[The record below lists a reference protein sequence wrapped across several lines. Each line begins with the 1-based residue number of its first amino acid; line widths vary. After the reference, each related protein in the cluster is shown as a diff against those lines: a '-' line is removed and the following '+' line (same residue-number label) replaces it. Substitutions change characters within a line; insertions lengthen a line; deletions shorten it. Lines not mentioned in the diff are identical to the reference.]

1 MPSLTTINEY
11 KKQLEKLEIHN
22 INYKMITDIE
32 SLITKIKNITKKD
45 GNIISISTQKL
56 YFLSVHW
63 YIKTNTHNEK
73 HLSYLLNEV
82 EKINKIQTTQIGTHT
97 LINNQKQNYM
107 EWDDILSVYNK
118 LKLTYLSSYNSHKT
132 FVLLSCYVLLCPRR
146 LKDYALM
153 YVKDNDND
161 LDGNL
166 NYYIRTKSVFIFNNY
181 KTSSTYK
188 RQQINI
194 VPELATLL
202 NEFIDKYNATDSLFI
217 DDISANEK
225 AKCKAING
233 RLTRVFMKHTGKN
246 ISVNILR
253 HSYISHMK
261 NTGKILGKENN
272 IAREMSHSSST
283 QNDYYKMC

>member
-11 KKQLEKLEIHN
+11 KKQLEKLGTYN
-22 INYKMITDIE
+22 IDYKIITDIE
-32 SLITKIKNITKKD
+32 PLITKIKNITKKD

-56 YFLSVHW
+56 YFLSIHW
-63 YIKTNTHNEK
+63 YIKNNTQNKEYL
-73 HLSYLLNEV
+73 LSLLNEV
-82 EKINKIQTTQIGTHT
+82 EKINKIQTAQIDEHT

-107 EWDDILSVYNK
+107 EWDDVLSVYNK
-118 LKLTYLSSYNSHKT
+118 LKLTYLTSFNSHKT

-161 LDGNL
+161 LNVTL
-166 NYYIRTKSVFIFNNY
+166 NYYIRNKSVFIFNNY
-181 KTSSTYK
+181 KTSNTYK
-188 RQQINI
+188 SQQIDV
-194 VPELATLL
+194 VPELALLL
-202 NEFIDKYNATDSLFI
+202 NEFIDKYDISGSLFI
-217 DDISANEK
+217 DDISVNEK

-233 RLTRVFMKHTGKN
+233 RLTRVFMKHSGKN

-261 NTGKILGKENN
+261 NTGKILGKENR

-283 QNDYYKMC
+283 QNDYYKSV